1 MSGVNFRRAREA
13 TSDGKPRSKPKGIEA
28 AHAILHVIR
37 ACNRPVAVGR
47 YRLSKAAAE
56 DLIGIALFGDEHFG
70 IAQSNRYRDQL
81 ERRFTVLADQPLLYP
96 AVDHL
101 SEGYRRSVCGVHSIF
116 YRIDG
121 NDVKI
126 IRVLKN
132 QDLEKQL

>member
-1 MSGVNFRRAREA
+1 MKF
-13 TSDGKPRSKPKGIEA
+13 GKTPD
-28 AHAILHVIR
+28 
-37 ACNRPVAVGR
+37 AVGR
-47 YRLSKAAAE
+47 YRLSKAAEE

-101 SEGYRRSVCGVHSIF
+101 REGYRRSVCGVHSIF

-121 NDVKI
+121 KDVKI